1 MAALMRLQKVDLSL
15 GRRFAWCVFLAMIPL
30 LAFRIFQPDPYFPD
44 EYAHY
49 DVMATI
55 ATGDLPM
62 RFSQASGKTADL
74 FACTDL
80 RFGAPLL
87 CGQRGQD
94 ASRLPWL
101 GENAASA
108 AAIFFHQVEG
118 RVASIISQSAGV
130 TLISALRGLSLIWT
144 LALALVAVWL
154 STLVGASGAGSV
166 AVGLLCV
173 TNPLVLSQSAVI
185 QTDVAAACLA
195 LTAIA
200 AALVRAPTLGSVVAS
215 STLAALGLLTR
226 WSALIAPVTMLALQW
241 YAGPRR
247 TRALRC
253 LVPAIPVLV
262 AAVLAALDSVFRGG
276 LTSNGLQDQY
286 VREHWDQ
293 NPVMAVMLAW
303 IRIPVTLSYPFS
315 SSPARPGAGMIE
327 AAWACVVTATVCVV
341 VARFRS
347 PRGLSS
353 RWGALATGALVYLMC
368 MPVITIATLMA
379 MGIPLFH
386 QPRYLLPGVL
396 LAIVLVASRPRT
408 ERYYIAA
415 AGGLWI
421 TTGAFILLG

>member
-1 MAALMRLQKVDLSL
+1 MMRLQEVDLSL
-15 GRRFAWCVFLAMIPL
+15 GRRFAWCVFLAMVPL
-30 LAFRIFQPDPYFPD
+30 LAFRFFQPDPYFPD

-49 DVMATI
+49 DVMATV
-55 ATGDLPM
+55 ATGDVPM

-108 AAIFFHQVEG
+108 AGIFFHQVEG
-118 RVASIISQSAGV
+118 RVASAISQSADV
-130 TLISALRGLSLIWT
+130 ALITVLRGLSLGWT

-195 LTAIA
+195 LAAIA
-200 AALVRAPTLGSVVAS
+200 VALVRAPALRCIVAS
-215 STLAALGLLTR
+215 STLATLGLLTR
-226 WSALIAPVTMLALQW
+226 WSALIAPVSLLALQW
-241 YAGPRR
+241 YTGLWR

-253 LVPAIPVLV
+253 LVPAIPVLL
-262 AAVLAALDSVFRGG
+262 AAVLAALDNVLRGG
-276 LTSNGLQDQY
+276 LASNGLQDQY

-293 NPVMAVMLAW
+293 NPVIAVMQAW

-315 SSPARPGAGMIE
+315 SSPARPGAGMLE
-327 AAWACVVTATVCVV
+327 AAWACLVTATVCVV
-341 VARFRS
+341 VAGSRS
-347 PRGLSS
+347 PRGAPS
-353 RWGALATGALVYLMC
+353 RWGALASGAIAYLVG
-368 MPVITIATLMA
+368 MPAITIVTLMA

-415 AGGLWI
+415 SGGLWV